1 MSTPGFA
8 ANGQFTGQ
16 FYGADRLGFTT
27 PDCDSSEVLR
37 PWLPVSYPAPW
48 LPIKRRDDGHPV
60 AAGVVISSHQLVGLD
75 KSSALIPAGYF
86 CGSQATKAGGGKFCV
101 VVYGQDD
108 VKFTMNPMTGNRV
121 LADGEHV
128 CLAAPSD
135 ANAAGETVTLDDGS
149 SVVLTAADVAFGLA
163 CNLIPGGKSRP
174 VGYAIRNVFQHIG
187 GYKLSNK
194 ATINSG
200 AARGAEYTLN
210 VQHPETSVA
219 TNYLHEMG
227 TAIQT
232 SYVLRM
238 PWIGATPKT
247 LGDHATTDGFAAN
260 YVQTA
265 FGRSFCHF
273 TGAKGDTAGKLFLG
287 CAVVGS
293 DQSTDA
299 GNYAPYDSAKH
310 SIDMICGR
318 VIGMEKM
325 YPIRDYA
332 NRVRTQFERANQLIG
347 PRRERNVNGTMMGGS
362 ATRGMDYAIALGT
375 DGIFRIAHDLGKN
388 IRDEY
393 CTYVLV
399 HVNCR

>member
-1 MSTPGFA
+1 MSFGP
-8 ANGQFTGQ
+8 NGQFTGT
-16 FYGADRLGFTT
+16 FYGQDRLGFTT

-86 CGSQATKAGGGKFCV
+86 SGTQASIAGGGQYCI
-101 VVYGQDD
+101 VVYGEDD
-108 VKFTMNPMTGNRV
+108 VKFTMNPQTGNRV
-121 LADGEHV
+121 LVAGEHV
-128 CLAAPSD
+128 VLACPSD
-135 ANAAGETVTLDDGS
+135 AAPGNVTLDDG
-149 SVVLTAADVAFGLA
+149 TIVAVSAGDIAFAKA
-163 CNLIPGGKSRP
+163 CTLIPGGKSRP
-174 VGYAIRNVFQHIG
+174 IGYAIRNVFQHIG

-194 ATINSG
+194 ATIDAGSK
-200 AARGAEYTLN
+200 RGAEYTLN
-210 VQHPETSVA
+210 VQHPENYVV

-238 PWIGATPKT
+238 PWIGKSIKQLQDLAT
-247 LGDHATTDGFAAN
+247 ADGYAAN
-260 YVQTA
+260 YAQTN

-273 TGAKGDTAGKLFLG
+273 TGDMGDTQGKLFLG

-293 DQSTDA
+293 DAPGDA
-299 GNYAPYDSAKH
+299 GNYAPFDSAKH
-310 SIDMICGR
+310 SFDMVCGR
-318 VIGMEKM
+318 VIGIEKM
-325 YPIRDYA
+325 YPIKDYA
-332 NRVRTQFERANQLIG
+332 NRVRTQFERANQLVG

-375 DGIFRIAHDLGKN
+375 DGIFRIAHDLGKP
-388 IRDEY
+388 IHDEF